1 MRIIIFIL
9 LAMLT
14 ISASPLIV
22 NIDNPSFR
30 RIVTAVPHFSG
41 DTKKGKM
48 KKIATYGQ
56 KRLRSLLEFSRL
68 FNVLSGE
75 VYEKN
80 SVSKSSLKKLGV
92 EALVTGEFTRKNKKN
107 LLVMQTIDIK
117 RRKKIVKKIYQHV
130 SLQNIDLVIKDY
142 GDLILEAYTKKSG
155 IFFSRIVF
163 VGKKIKKD
171 FKQVYTV
178 DFDGSNLT
186 QITHSPAH
194 HLSPAWSPDNR
205 FIVYTSFEDDNPDLF
220 VYDLVYKKHTKISG
234 RAGINS
240 GGQFAHTGNVVAFT
254 GSLRGD
260 TDIFVTD
267 TQGRYRRR
275 LIKGYGLDV
284 DPSFSPDGKWLA
296 FVSGR
301 YGNPH
306 IFRAT
311 LNWSSNKLQVVD
323 DKRLTYAG
331 WYNANPAW
339 SPDAKKIAFAGYDK
353 DIDRFDIFLMNADGA
368 NLERMTLN
376 KGDNESPSWS
386 PNGMMLAFFSTR
398 TDNPKKKGVARLYI
412 MNRDGSQ
419 QRLLPTRLYE
429 AQTPRWSTN
438 RRVDAVQ

>member
-1 MRIIIFIL
+1 MRITIFIL
-9 LAMLT
+9 LAAIT
-14 ISASPLIV
+14 VSASPMIV

-41 DTKKGKM
+41 DTKNTEIKKM
-48 KKIATYGQ
+48 ETYGQ
-56 KRLRSLLEFSRL
+56 RRLRSLLEFSRL

-75 VYEKN
+75 VYEKS
-80 SVSKSSLKKLGV
+80 SVSRSTLKKLGV
-92 EALVTGEFTRKNKKN
+92 EALIKGEFIGKNS
-107 LLVMQTIDIK
+107 LTLQTIDVK
-117 RRKKIVKKIYQHV
+117 RRKKIMQKTYGNV
-130 SLQNIDLVIKDY
+130 SLRNIDLVLKDY
-142 GDLILEAYTKKSG
+142 GDLILESYTKKSG

-163 VGKKIKKD
+163 AGKKIKGD
-171 FKQVYTV
+171 FKQIYII

-205 FIVYTSFEDDNPDLF
+205 YIVYTSFEDDNPDLF
-220 VYDLVYKKHTKISG
+220 VYDLVHKKHTKISG

-240 GGQFAHTGNVVAFT
+240 GGQFAHTGDIVAFT

-260 TDIFVTD
+260 TDIFITD

-275 LIKGYGLDV
+275 LIKGSGLDV

-311 LNWSSNKLQVVD
+311 LNWNSDKLRVVD

-353 DIDRFDIFLMNADGA
+353 DIDRFDIFLMNADGS

-386 PNGMMLAFFSTR
+386 PNGMMLTFFSTR

-419 QRLLPTRLYE
+419 QRLLPTHIYE
-429 AQTPRWSTN
+429 AQTPRWSSN
-438 RRVDAVQ
+438 RRIDAIQ